1 MANLLLQLDQTS
13 KDSFYTTDTLTNG
26 SKQWLTDAQHID
38 DDDIDPSL
46 SHHMHVNVT
55 EADEYS
61 FSPTNKVCCC
71 SHNNRYSIYQRY
83 KSPFPYN
90 SSLNYYYNTATAI
103 TATSRATATATTTT
117 YNEDIYYID
126 FHGQMMRSN
135 NHQKLFDPH
144 IDDFDIVRAKVTG
157 ITRAMQQYHVD
168 ELEQEHEPLLSP
180 IPSSINTGSID
191 QLDSSSIRPLSP
203 LSILCPTTNSLVQS
217 RVLEEINDDEYQ
229 LEDEQAWHAEFLNLM
244 STLITHSESL
254 ENISTELL
262 RTEGKVRELVL
273 LQKSMLEEYE
283 EREKLYR
290 NRLNECEQVAQ
301 QQQQLMDH
309 LVELDRDLDLT
320 GHATDRSKTSKA
332 SKQRMTLSATTSTT
346 TTTTTLSP
354 IYRWQSSEQSRQ
366 PRNRRSTYDSCS
378 SNNVCMLDH
387 QCQQQWDF
395 NQPVKDIV
403 HINSMQDLVHTLRW
417 EVGLRIGG
425 GVGTGHVIH
434 SFEGPLNGIEL
445 IIAGSG
451 TIATTAAVDELSS
464 SSSSSSTVAPLAPF
478 SLGTWNEDY
487 TRQESFTLSSSIQHL
502 RFHRHHYML
511 HINRHDR
518 NTLFKLLPKSQ
529 WVPDQQ
535 SNQCQFKTA
544 AASCITQFGLF
555 QRRHHCRRCGIL
567 VCQRH
572 SLNRLPLFASMKPIE
587 KWHRVC
593 DGCFYDLIIK
603 KQQQASTRDSAAD
616 LTEIC

>member
-13 KDSFYTTDTLTNG
+13 KDSLYTTDTLTND
-26 SKQWLTDAQHID
+26 SKQWLMDTQHND

-46 SHHMHVNVT
+46 SHPMHVNVT
-55 EADEYS
+55 EADKCS
-61 FSPTNKVCCC
+61 FSSPTNKVCCC
-71 SHNNRYSIYQRY
+71 SHNNRYSSYQRY
-83 KSPFPYN
+83 ESPFPYN
-90 SSLNYYYNTATAI
+90 SSLNYYYNAAAAAAI
-103 TATSRATATATTTT
+103 TTTSRATATATTIT
-117 YNEDIYYID
+117 YNEDNCYMD
-126 FHGQMMRSN
+126 FQGQVMRN
-135 NHQKLFDPH
+135 RNHQKPFDPH
-144 IDDFDIVRAKVTG
+144 IDDFDVVRAKVTG

-168 ELEQEHEPLLSP
+168 ELEQEHQPLLSP
-180 IPSSINTGSID
+180 VASSINTASID
-191 QLDSSSIRPLSP
+191 QLDASSIRPLSP

-217 RVLEEINDDEYQ
+217 RVLEEMNDDEYQ

-244 STLITHSESL
+244 STLISHSESL
-254 ENISTELL
+254 ESISTDLL

-290 NRLNECEQVAQ
+290 NRLDECEQVAQ

-320 GHATDRSKTSKA
+320 AHDKSKTSK
-332 SKQRMTLSATTSTT
+332 SNRQWMTLSATTSTT
-346 TTTTTLSP
+346 TTTTTLST

-378 SNNVCMLDH
+378 SNSLCTLDH
-387 QCQQQWDF
+387 PCQQQWDF
-395 NQPVKDIV
+395 NQPVRDI
-403 HINSMQDLVHTLRW
+403 IQISSMQDLVHTLRW
-417 EVGLRIGG
+417 EVGLWIGG

-434 SFEGPLNGIEL
+434 SFEGPLNGIEM

-451 TIATTAAVDELSS
+451 TIATAAATNELASS
-464 SSSSSSTVAPLAPF
+464 SSSAATRLAP
-478 SLGTWNEDY
+478 SSMGTWSDDY

-518 NTLFKLLPKSQ
+518 TTQFKLLPKNQ

-535 SNQCQFKTA
+535 SDQCQFKTA
-544 AASCITQFGLF
+544 TAACITRFNLF

-572 SLNRLPLFASMKPIE
+572 SLNRLPLFASIEPIE
-587 KWHRVC
+587 RWHRVC
-593 DGCFYDLIIK
+593 DGCFYDLIINK
-603 KQQQASTRDSAAD
+603 KQQAFAHDSAAD

>member
-1 MANLLLQLDQTS
+1 MFILD
-13 KDSFYTTDTLTNG
+13 N
-26 SKQWLTDAQHID
+26 A
-38 DDDIDPSL
+38 
-46 SHHMHVNVT
+46 
-55 EADEYS
+55 A
-61 FSPTNKVCCC
+61 
-71 SHNNRYSIYQRY
+71 
-83 KSPFPYN
+83 
-90 SSLNYYYNTATAI
+90 AAI
-103 TATSRATATATTTT
+103 TTTSRATATATTNT
-117 YNEDIYYID
+117 YNEDNCYMD
-126 FHGQMMRSN
+126 FHGQMMRNS
-135 NHQKLFDPH
+135 NHQKPFDPH

-168 ELEQEHEPLLSP
+168 ELEQEQEPLLSP

-191 QLDSSSIRPLSP
+191 QLDTSSIRPLSP

-217 RVLEEINDDEYQ
+217 RVLEEMNDDEYQ

-244 STLITHSESL
+244 STLITHSENL

-290 NRLNECEQVAQ
+290 NRLDECEQVAQ
-301 QQQQLMDH
+301 QQQQLMAH

-320 GHATDRSKTSKA
+320 AHATDRNKMSKTN
-332 SKQRMTLSATTSTT
+332 KQRMTLSATTSTT
-346 TTTTTLSP
+346 TTTTTLST

-378 SNNVCMLDH
+378 SNSVCTLDH
-387 QCQQQWDF
+387 PYQQQWDF

-403 HINSMQDLVHTLRW
+403 QISSMQDLVHTLRW
-417 EVGLRIGG
+417 EVGLWIGG

-451 TIATTAAVDELSS
+451 TIATTAAVDESSSLSS
-464 SSSSSSTVAPLAPF
+464 SAATRLVPSSLD
-478 SLGTWNEDY
+478 TWSESY

-518 NTLFKLLPKSQ
+518 NTRFKLLPKSQ

-535 SNQCQFKTA
+535 SDQCQFQTE
-544 AASCITQFGLF
+544 AASCITRFNLF

-572 SLNRLPLFASMKPIE
+572 SLNRLPLFASTEPIE

-593 DGCFYDLIIK
+593 DGCFYDLIINK
-603 KQQQASTRDSAAD
+603 KQQVSTHDSAAD

>member
-1 MANLLLQLDQTS
+1 MLD
-13 KDSFYTTDTLTNG
+13 
-26 SKQWLTDAQHID
+26 SKQWLMDTQHND
-38 DDDIDPSL
+38 DDDIDRSL

-55 EADEYS
+55 EADKYS

-71 SHNNRYSIYQRY
+71 SHNNQYSSHQRY
-83 KSPFPYN
+83 GSPFPYN
-90 SSLNYYYNTATAI
+90 SSLDYYYNAAAAI
-103 TATSRATATATTTT
+103 TATSRAIATATTTT
-117 YNEDIYYID
+117 YNEDNCYMD
-126 FHGQMMRSN
+126 FHGQMMRNS
-135 NHQKLFDPH
+135 NHQKPFDPH

-191 QLDSSSIRPLSP
+191 QLDTSSIRPLSP

-217 RVLEEINDDEYQ
+217 RVLEEMNDDEYQ

-254 ENISTELL
+254 ESISTELL

-290 NRLNECEQVAQ
+290 NRLDECEQVAQ
-301 QQQQLMDH
+301 QQQQLMAH

-320 GHATDRSKTSKA
+320 AHTTDRNKTSKA
-332 SKQRMTLSATTSTT
+332 NKQRVTLSATTSTT
-346 TTTTTLSP
+346 TTTTTLST

-378 SNNVCMLDH
+378 SNSLCTLDH
-387 QCQQQWDF
+387 PRQQQWDF

-403 HINSMQDLVHTLRW
+403 QINSMQDLVHTLRW
-417 EVGLRIGG
+417 EVGLWIGG

-451 TIATTAAVDELSS
+451 TIATTAAIDELSVLS
-464 SSSSSSTVAPLAPF
+464 SSAAATPLTPS

-487 TRQESFTLSSSIQHL
+487 TRKESFTLSSSIQHL

-518 NTLFKLLPKSQ
+518 NTQFRLLPKIQ

-535 SNQCQFKTA
+535 SNQCQFKTEVT
-544 AASCITQFGLF
+544 SCITRFNLF

-572 SLNRLPLFASMKPIE
+572 SLNRLPLFASAESIE
-587 KWHRVC
+587 RWHRVC
-593 DGCFYDLIIK
+593 DGCFYDLIINK
-603 KQQQASTRDSAAD
+603 KQQASTHDSAAD
-616 LTEIC
+616 LTEIR